1 MAYTRNPVVF
11 VPSSCFTLREN
22 SMQAEDSALLLNA
35 RFFLRIFS
43 DMLSK
48 KEKGM
53 IVIVATLIYI
63 MFFNK

>member
-1 MAYTRNPVVF
+1 
-11 VPSSCFTLREN
+11 
-22 SMQAEDSALLLNA
+22 MQAEDSALLLNA

-53 IVIVATLIYI
+53 IVIVGTLIYI